1 MAVYPGN
8 NCTPRLISVDDSC
21 GCTLTR
27 ASIQAFTPE
36 LFEEQGFKEVGM
48 DRVIG
53 QTKEA
58 RMAGVAERSLTDLFL
73 SRTVPI
79 KTTTLFQSGQRS
91 VIAPFVMVPQR
102 SVVNANW
109 FNLVDGEATAG
120 AGSGGL
126 PASAWD
132 LTVQNEGS
140 QFASVLQSLEKYF
153 LPGRYITVLYKNQTT
168 NVGYTV
174 QFEILKSVNADSGGT
189 PQATLTVRPN
199 VTDSEWATMTSPQ
212 KAVFQ
217 PTHGVIIPLAN
228 SVSNYESWCYNDT
241 SENTLKLLVYWLQT
255 IRETFCY
262 NDEYIKALTAPL
274 TSDFFKKFRTLD
286 LARQRKRQAQLAE
299 QAYYNTIFYGQRI
312 NEKQTPSTYTELPQV
327 LDPQNANCLLEYKAN
342 TEGWYTQLKNCGRVI
357 DNQGAVL
364 DMDTLKSLLYTIKR
378 NRETD
383 SGNITEI
390 DAMTDRFLADAILTV
405 MIQYYQKKYGMQ
417 YTRFYN
423 ANQAI
428 KFDGQILWNYNRY
441 EFPDENVALNVIV
454 DTFFDDRY
462 SVFQAANGGIDGSR
476 GRELWLLD
484 WSDAMVG
491 MAGTASAAR
500 QTNVLDSLF
509 NCVITPNVNHY
520 QLNSKTIA
528 AMIQVP
534 NRHAIVENIAATGC
548 PTITGTPCLVNS

>member
-8 NCTPRLISVDDSC
+8 NCAPRLISVDDSC

-27 ASIQAFTPE
+27 ASIQAFTPD
-36 LFEEQGFKEVGM
+36 LFEDQGFKEVGM

-53 QTKEA
+53 QMKEA
-58 RMAGVAERSLTDLFL
+58 RMTGVAERSLSDLFL

-79 KTTTLFQSGQRS
+79 KTQSLFQSGQRS

-102 SVVNANW
+102 SVVNSNW
-109 FNLVDGEATAG
+109 FNLTAG
-120 AGSGGL
+120 IATPGAGTGSI
-126 PASAWD
+126 PASAWNV
-132 LTVQNEGS
+132 TVENEGS
-140 QFASVLQSLEKYF
+140 QFASTLASLEKYF
-153 LPGRYITVLYKNQTT
+153 LPGRFLLVIYKDPVTG
-168 NVGYTV
+168 VGQTV
-174 QFEILKSVNADSGGT
+174 QFLILNSVNADSGGV
-189 PQATLTVRPN
+189 PKATITLQPPYTAAG
-199 VTDSEWATMTSPQ
+199 WAALSAGQ

-217 PTHGVIIPLAN
+217 PTHGVIIPMAN
-228 SVSNYESWCYNDT
+228 SVSNFESWCYNDT

-274 TSDFFKKFRTLD
+274 TSDFYKKFRTLD
-286 LARQRKRQAQLAE
+286 LARQRKRQSQLAE
-299 QAYYNTIFYGQRI
+299 AAYYNTILYGQRI
-312 NEKQTPSTYTELPQV
+312 NEKQTPNTYTELPQV

-364 DMDTLKSLLYTIKR
+364 DMDVLKSLLYSIRR

-383 SGNITEI
+383 SGNVTEI

-405 MIQYYQKKYGMQ
+405 MVQYYQKKYGMQ
-417 YTRFYN
+417 YTRFYQ

-441 EFPDENVALNVIV
+441 EFPDEGLALNVIV
-454 DTFFDDRY
+454 DTYFDDRLA
-462 SVFQAANGGIDGSR
+462 VFNAANSGIDASR

-484 WSDAMVG
+484 WSDASIGV
-491 MAGTASAAR
+491 AGTASAAR
-500 QTNVLDSLF
+500 QTNVLDNLF

-520 QLNSKTIA
+520 QLSSKTIA

-534 NRHAIVENIAATGC
+534 NRHAIIENIAVTGC
-548 PTITGTPCLVNS
+548 PTITGTSCLVNS

>member
-8 NCTPRLISVDDSC
+8 NCAPRLISVDDSC

-27 ASIQAFTPE
+27 ASIQAFTPD
-36 LFEEQGFKEVGM
+36 LFEAQGFKEVGM

-79 KTTTLFQSGQRS
+79 KTTSLFASGQRS
-91 VIAPFVMVPQR
+91 VISPFVMVPQR

-109 FNLVDGEATAG
+109 FNLVDGEVDASAG
-120 AGSGGL
+120 VGSI

-132 LTVQNEGS
+132 LIVENES
-140 QFASVLQSLEKYF
+140 SPFASVLANLEKYF
-153 LPGRYITVLYKNQTT
+153 LPGTTILVIYKNPVT
-168 NVGYTV
+168 NVAQTV
-174 QFEILKSVNADSGGT
+174 QMLILSAVNADSGGT
-189 PQATLTVRPN
+189 ARARLIVQPPFTAAG
-199 VTDSEWATMTSPQ
+199 WAALSGAQ
-212 KAVFQ
+212 KAVYQ
-217 PTHGVIIPLAN
+217 PTHGVIIPMAN
-228 SVSNYESWCYNDT
+228 SISNFESWCHNDT

-255 IRETFCY
+255 IRDTHCY
-262 NDEYIKALTAPL
+262 NDEYLKALTAPL

-286 LARQRKRQAQLAE
+286 LARQRKRQEQLAE
-299 QAYYNTIFYGQRI
+299 RRYYNTIFYGQPI
-312 NEKQTPSTYTELPQV
+312 NEKQTPNTYTELPQV
-327 LDPQNANCLLEYKAN
+327 LDPANPGCLLEYKAN
-342 TEGWYTQLKNCGRVI
+342 TEGWYTQLKNCGRVM

-364 DMDTLKSLLYTIKR
+364 DMDVLKSLLYTIRR

-383 SGNITEI
+383 SGNVTEI

-405 MIQYYQKKYGMQ
+405 MIQYYQRKYGMQ
-417 YTRFYN
+417 YMRYYT

-441 EFPDENVALNVIV
+441 EFPDEGLALNVIV
-454 DTFFDDRY
+454 DTYFDDRLA
-462 SVFQAANGGIDGSR
+462 VFNAANDGLDASR
-476 GRELWLLD
+476 GRELWILD
-484 WSDAMVG
+484 WSDAMIG
-491 MAGTASAAR
+491 LAGTASAAR
-500 QTNVLDSLF
+500 QTNILDNLY

-520 QLNSKTIA
+520 QLNSKTIG

-534 NRHAIVENIAATGC
+534 NRHAIIENIAVTGC
-548 PTITGTPCLVNS
+548 PTITGAPCLVNS

>member
-8 NCTPRLISVDDSC
+8 NCAPRLISVDDSC

-53 QTKEA
+53 QMKEA

-73 SRTVPI
+73 SRTVPL
-79 KTTTLFQSGQRS
+79 KTQSLFQSGSRS

-109 FNLVDGEATAG
+109 FNLVDGEVDPN
-120 AGSGGL
+120 AGSGGI

-132 LTVQNEGS
+132 LIVENEGS
-140 QFASVLQSLEKYF
+140 QFASPLVNLEKYF
-153 LPGRYITVLYKNQTT
+153 LPGRYILVIYKNAIT

-174 QFEILKSVNADSGGT
+174 QFLILASSNADSGPTSRARLIVQPPYT
-189 PQATLTVRPN
+189 PAG
-199 VTDSEWATMTSPQ
+199 WAALSAPE
-212 KAVFQ
+212 KAVYQ

-228 SVSNYESWCYNDT
+228 SVSNYEAWCHNDA

-255 IRETFCY
+255 MRKTFCY
-262 NDEYIKALTAPL
+262 NDEYLKALTAPL

-286 LARQRKRQAQLAE
+286 LARQRKRQEQLAE
-299 QAYYNTIFYGQRI
+299 RTKYNTIFYGQRI
-312 NEKQTPSTYTELPQV
+312 NEKQTPTTYTDLPQV
-327 LDPQNANCLLEYKAN
+327 MDPANPNCLLEYKAN

-364 DMDTLKSLLYTIKR
+364 DMDVLKSMLYTIRR

-383 SGNITEI
+383 SGNVTEI
-390 DAMTDRFLADAILTV
+390 DGMTDRFLADSILTV

-417 YTRFYN
+417 YTRFFQS
-423 ANQAI
+423 NQAI

-441 EFPDENVALNVIV
+441 EFPDEGLALNVIV
-454 DTFFDDRY
+454 DTYFDDRQA
-462 SVFQAANGGIDGSR
+462 VFNAANSGIDASR
-476 GRELWLLD
+476 GKELWLLD
-484 WSDAMVG
+484 WSDAKIG
-491 MAGTASAAR
+491 LAGTASAAR
-500 QTNVLDSLF
+500 QTNILDNLF

-520 QLNSKTIA
+520 QLSSETLA
-528 AMIQVP
+528 AMIEVP
-534 NRHAIVENIAATGC
+534 NRHAIIENIAATGC
-548 PTITGTPCLVNS
+548 PTITGAPCLVNS